1 MKKTKVALGAIMN
14 KIIRYIFSVIKNKKP
29 YEERDPEIHSSIY
42 LTHTA

>member
-1 MKKTKVALGAIMN
+1 MH

-29 YEERDPEIHSSIY
+29 YEERHTEIHSSMY